1 MARFW
6 LGGMR
11 LTNSL
16 GLNLAVCELRDKCR
30 SLHFLACRWESGPR
44 YRGVYEL
51 HIHARLFCPR
61 GGSPSEAVK
70 AGQNS
75 KPWLTDCLR
84 SRSIHSLEVG
94 LYNNQWVVSETPWLT
109 GCGNP
114 IQEGL
119 GPPNLFGVGLVT
131 PVALVVLE
139 YPAEGNHRVAQRS
152 WCPTSGEQ

>member
-6 LGGMR
+6 LGGLR

-30 SLHFLACRWESGPR
+30 SLHFPACRWESGPR

-84 SRSIHSLEVG
+84 SGSIHSLEVG
-94 LYNNQWVVSETPWLT
+94 LCNNQWVVPK
-109 GCGNP
+109 GN
-114 IQEGL
+114 
-119 GPPNLFGVGLVT
+119 
-131 PVALVVLE
+131 AL
-139 YPAEGNHRVAQRS
+139 ADRMR
-152 WCPTSGEQ
+152 